1 MNPDPPLN
9 APTAL
14 CLGTAPGRWA
24 VTAAV
29 VGSGVVFVE
38 GTVVNV
44 ALPRMAADLGLGMSG
59 VQGVLNGYFVTLSAL
74 ILLGGSLGDRFGTRR
89 VFVLGLLGF
98 AGFSLLCAVAPD
110 LPSLVGFRV
119 AQGAAGAL
127 LVPNSLALLHV
138 AFDPADRGAAIGQWS
153 AWSAVSTAGGPLVGG
168 WLVDAGSWRWAFA
181 VMVPFALLAAL
192 IGWLRFDD
200 ARPTTGTNRETK
212 SLDWGGA
219 ALATLGLGTLVGGL
233 IFGQERGF
241 EDRLVVMGLT
251 VGVTSFVA
259 FVLVERRVD
268 EPLLPPDLIR
278 NRQFAGGNGVTLLLY
293 TAVNALFFLLV
304 IQLQNGLGYS
314 ALKAG
319 AALLPVNV
327 FMLLLSSRAG
337 RIGARVG
344 PGWPVALGSLLVG
357 AGLILLSGVRR
368 GDGFVTDVLPG
379 LSLFG
384 LGLAAVVAP
393 LTDAVLSSA
402 EEGRGGVASGV
413 NNAVARVAG
422 LGGTAALPLAVGLGG
437 LERLSGAAFVTG
449 YGRALVVSAALCGI
463 AALIAPLT
471 LRICVPGRA
480 ILHPSP
486 THGCV
491 ERPAD

>member
-1 MNPDPPLN
+1 SPP
-9 APTAL
+9 AL
-14 CLGTAPGRWA
+14 RLATGPGRWA
-24 VTAAV
+24 VAAAV
-29 VGSGVVFVE
+29 VGSGVVFIE
-38 GTVVNV
+38 GTVVTV

-74 ILLGGSLGDRFGTRR
+74 ILLGGALGDRFGTRR

-98 AGFSLLCAVAPD
+98 ATFSLLCAVAPG

-138 AFDPADRGAAIGQWS
+138 AFDPADRGAAIGRWS
-153 AWSAVSTAGGPLVGG
+153 AWSAVSTAAGPLVGG
-168 WLVDAGSWRWAFA
+168 WLVDVGSWRWVFA
-181 VMVPFALLAAL
+181 VMVPFALVAAV
-192 IGWLRFDD
+192 IGWLKVDD
-200 ARPTTGTNRETK
+200 RTALTEGGSGPK
-212 SLDWGGA
+212 AVDWGGA

-233 IFGQERGF
+233 ISGQERGF
-241 EDRLVVMGLT
+241 ADPLVLT
-251 VGVTSFVA
+251 GVATGATALLA
-259 FVLVERRVD
+259 FLLVESRVD
-268 EPLLPPDLIR
+268 DPLLPPDLFR
-278 NRQFAGGNGVTLLLY
+278 NRQFAGGNAVTFLLY
-293 TAVNALFFLLV
+293 TAINALFFLLV
-304 IQLQNGLGYS
+304 VQLQNGLGYS
-314 ALKAG
+314 ALEAG

-337 RIGARVG
+337 RVGARIG
-344 PGWPVALGSLLVG
+344 PGWPVALGSLLAG
-357 AGLILLSGVRR
+357 AGLLLLAGIRR
-368 GDGFVTDVLPG
+368 GDGFVADILPG

-384 LGLAAVVAP
+384 LGLAALVAP

-402 EEGRGGVASGV
+402 GEGRGGVASGV

-437 LERLSGAAFVTG
+437 LEELAGPAFVSG
-449 YGRALVVSAALCGI
+449 YARALVVSAALCGI
-463 AALIAPLT
+463 AALVAPLT
-471 LRICVPGRA
+471 LRACVPGRA

-491 ERPAD
+491 ERPLA